1 MLIQLYFII
10 FGSSVPLGMFI
21 LERKRKKGWP
31 EVATSYLLI
40 THVLVEKEHRSG
52 LTFDFFL
59 ICAGNVSPYFINRD
73 IVAHYKRSKKK
84 RYI

>member
-1 MLIQLYFII
+1 M
-10 FGSSVPLGMFI
+10 
-21 LERKRKKGWP
+21 
-31 EVATSYLLI
+31 ATSYLLI